1 MTLVVIVGLASAE
14 VVAVTIGA
22 ITLARVA
29 TTWVLQ
35 AALAA
40 LFTIGYLTAERSG
53 T

>member
-1 MTLVVIVGLASAE
+1 MV
-14 VVAVTIGA
+14 
-22 ITLARVA
+22 RVA
-29 TTWVLQ
+29 ATWILQ